1 MIRALIL
8 KGNDLHPTT
17 ERGQVE
23 TALGSPEA
31 RLWLDLETSPEEEI
45 LWLGHVFG
53 FHPLAIEDCLH
64 RNQRPKLE
72 DYEGYLFAVLHGL
85 RREGVLRLVTDE
97 VHIFLSHRYLVSVHA
112 SPLEPLNRIFER
124 SGKEPELL
132 AHGPSFILH
141 LLSDALVDAYFPILD
156 TLGEEIDR
164 LEDAV
169 IRHPRRSR
177 LNRLFALKRELVLLR
192 RIINPQREVYNAL
205 SRRDYPFIDQRTAL
219 YFRDVHDHL
228 LRASDTLDSY
238 RDLLGSILEAY
249 LTAASNRLNEVMKRL
264 TIIATVFMP
273 LSFITGFFGMNFEL
287 IPWKSRSLFLLALLA
302 VLLLPLGMLL
312 WFFWSG
318 WLSSWE
324 ALEDRR
330 RNRRRPP

>member
-17 ERGQVE
+17 ERDQVE
-23 TALGSPEA
+23 AALGSPEA
-31 RLWLDLETSPEEEI
+31 RFWLDLESPPEEEI
-45 LWLGHVFG
+45 LWLGHAFD
-53 FHPLAIEDCLH
+53 FHPLTLEDCLH

-97 VHIFLSHRYLVSVHA
+97 VHIFLSHRYLVSIHA

-132 AHGPSFILH
+132 AHGPSFLLH

-156 TLGEEIDR
+156 ALGEEIDR

-169 IRHPRRSR
+169 IRHPKRSR
-177 LNRLFALKRELVLLR
+177 LNRLFTLKRELVLLR

-287 IPWKSRSLFLLALLA
+287 IPWKSRPLFILALLA
-302 VLLLPLGMLL
+302 VLLLPIGMIL
-312 WFFWSG
+312 WFLRSG